1 MDNAGVFLDNK
12 WLVKD
17 VSLEIEKGKIITLI
31 GPNGS
36 GKTTTAKIA
45 LGLYKNISG
54 KVEKYTKKI
63 AYVPQKISIDWTLPI
78 RVFDFMNLTSDLKN
92 NEINEALEITGA
104 KHLIN
109 NDLKSLSGGEF
120 QRVLMARAVAKKPDL
135 LVLDEP
141 VQGVDFTG
149 EIELYEL
156 IKKISETL
164 KCGILLISHNLHV
177 VMSKTDHVVC
187 LNGHVCCSGT
197 PISVANNKKYQELFG
212 EDVSKILSIY
222 EHKHDHKHSADGSVK
237 EKLKMFDDFFIR
249 ALFVGIGMALVTGPL
264 GCFVVWRR
272 LSFFGDTLA
281 HSALLGITIA
291 YTMEIN
297 IALSVFI
304 ISSLVALMLLKLEKT
319 TNLPT
324 DALLG
329 LLAHSSLAVGLVVI
343 GLIATIRFDLM
354 GLLFGDILAVNV
366 NDIIIVWFG
375 GALILLVLKLIYKP
389 LFASTVN
396 YELAEAEGMKPERVK
411 AIFTL
416 LLAAIIAISIKMVG
430 LLLITG
436 MLILP
441 AAIARNISS
450 NPKGMVIYSIIA
462 GLMSVLIGL
471 FSSLQINTP
480 SGPSIITAG
489 LILFVLSLIKIKR
502 SSQLKS

>member
-1 MDNAGVFLDNK
+1 MINNSEKLLVKMDNAGVFLDNK

-36 GKTTTAKIA
+36 GKTTTAKMV

-54 KVEKYTKKI
+54 KVEKFTEKI

-78 RVFDFMNLTSDLKN
+78 RVFDFMNLTSNLKSE
-92 NEINEALEITGA
+92 EINNALDITGA
-104 KHLIN
+104 KHLID

-187 LNGHVCCSGT
+187 LNGHVCCSGS

-237 EKLKMFDDFFIR
+237 EK
-249 ALFVGIGMALVTGPL
+249 
-264 GCFVVWRR
+264 
-272 LSFFGDTLA
+272 
-281 HSALLGITIA
+281 
-291 YTMEIN
+291 
-297 IALSVFI
+297 
-304 ISSLVALMLLKLEKT
+304 
-319 TNLPT
+319 
-324 DALLG
+324 
-329 LLAHSSLAVGLVVI
+329 
-343 GLIATIRFDLM
+343 
-354 GLLFGDILAVNV
+354 
-366 NDIIIVWFG
+366 
-375 GALILLVLKLIYKP
+375 
-389 LFASTVN
+389 
-396 YELAEAEGMKPERVK
+396 
-411 AIFTL
+411 
-416 LLAAIIAISIKMVG
+416 
-430 LLLITG
+430 
-436 MLILP
+436 
-441 AAIARNISS
+441 
-450 NPKGMVIYSIIA
+450 
-462 GLMSVLIGL
+462 
-471 FSSLQINTP
+471 
-480 SGPSIITAG
+480 
-489 LILFVLSLIKIKR
+489 
-502 SSQLKS
+502 